1 MPENLRP
8 VAKCLTKLVRGACP
22 ARARGHVWVLL
33 PFTLAPGVGPTEGTV
48 DTVPPC
54 PLCSFACVPAAPVI
68 TSACMSLSVML
79 YLPIRTYCGPVGV
92 CRGPG
97 MRRTQGICGGS
108 LAKAS
113 AGPRCL
119 PRATAG
125 GPGAWSRLTTLSGR
139 SLQPLLPGCPLPQ
152 SFYISDCQP

>member
-1 MPENLRP
+1 M
-8 VAKCLTKLVRGACP
+8 AKCLTKLVRGACP
-22 ARARGHVWVLL
+22 ARARGHLWVLL
-33 PFTLAPGVGPTEGTV
+33 PFTLAPGVGPTECTV

-54 PLCSFACVPAAPVI
+54 PLCSFACVRAAPVI
-68 TSACMSLSVML
+68 TSTCMSLCVML

-113 AGPRCL
+113 AGPQCL

-125 GPGAWSRLTTLSGR
+125 GPGAWSRADH
-139 SLQPLLPGCPLPQ
+139 SLWRVPATSFTRLPSSSELLHQ
-152 SFYISDCQP
+152 

>member
-1 MPENLRP
+1 M
-8 VAKCLTKLVRGACP
+8 AKCLTKLVRGACP

-33 PFTLAPGVGPTEGTV
+33 PFTLAPGVGPTERTV

-68 TSACMSLSVML
+68 TSTCMSLRVML
-79 YLPIRTYCGPVGV
+79 YLPIRAYCGPMGV
-92 CRGPG
+92 CRGRG

-113 AGPRCL
+113 VDLSVCPGPQL
-119 PRATAG
+119 EVLV
-125 GPGAWSRLTTLSGR
+125 PGAGLTTLSGG
-139 SLQPLLPGCPLPQ
+139 SLQPLLPGCPLLQ